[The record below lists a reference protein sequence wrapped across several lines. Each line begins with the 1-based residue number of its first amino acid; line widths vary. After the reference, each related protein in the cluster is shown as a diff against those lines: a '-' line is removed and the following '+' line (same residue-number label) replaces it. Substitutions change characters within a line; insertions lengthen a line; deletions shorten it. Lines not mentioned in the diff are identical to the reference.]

1 MNLALQ
7 HSGSKAPPL
16 FAARALG
23 RKERG
28 YPMKLITTTALALV
42 AGAIAAPA
50 AAQYG
55 AAAQPQQGA
64 QVPAAAAQAQQPQIK
79 PSSKALKALVD
90 LQTAVN
96 NKDYANVPAKV
107 AAANAVASTKEDRY
121 LIGQMELKAA
131 VGANDRTAMATA
143 IDAIANSGY
152 GNAATNAKLYTSL
165 GSELYNAKQYPQAA
179 AAFQK
184 AIALD
189 PSDPQA
195 GTLLGE
201 AYFAEGQKAQ
211 AAAQFQKA
219 IQARVAA
226 GQKPEESLIKRAVAV
241 AYESQSP
248 TAVDLARQWV
258 AAYPNASSWH
268 DAIAIYR
275 NLNHPDAATEF
286 DLLRLARVTDA
297 LQGTGDYHAYAY
309 QAADQA
315 NYGEAKSLISEGI
328 AAGKIKPTDPIVQE
342 IQGVLKAKPAP
353 TAADLAAAEKGARE
367 PNAFLRVGDRYYGA
381 GNYAKAAELYR
392 EAVQHGA
399 DKNVANLRLGEALAR
414 TGDKAGATAALTTVS
429 GTRADIAKYWLT
441 YVNQRG

>member
-1 MNLALQ
+1 
-7 HSGSKAPPL
+7 
-16 FAARALG
+16 
-23 RKERG
+23 
-28 YPMKLITTTALALV
+28 MKLITTTAIALV
-42 AGAIAAPA
+42 AGIIAAPA

-55 AAAQPQQGA
+55 ATAPQQSGA
-64 QVPAAAAQAQQPQIK
+64 NAQQQQAPAQSAQPQIK

-90 LQTAVN
+90 LQTTVN

-107 AAANAVASTKEDRY
+107 AAAQAVASTKEDRY
-121 LIGQMELKAA
+121 LIGQMQLKAA
-131 VGANDRTAMATA
+131 VGANDTASMATA

-152 GNAATNAKLYTSL
+152 GDAATNAKLYTSL

-184 AIALD
+184 AVALN
-189 PSDPQA
+189 PNDPQA

-219 IQARVAA
+219 IQSRVAA
-226 GQKPEESLIKRAVAV
+226 GQKPDEPLIKRAVAV

-248 TAVDLARQWV
+248 SAVDLARQWV
-258 AAYPNASSWH
+258 TAYPNASSWH

-286 DLLRLARVTDA
+286 DLLRLARATDA

-315 NYGEAKSLISEGI
+315 NYGEAKSLIAEGI
-328 AAGKIKPTDPIVQE
+328 ASGKIKANDPIVQE
-342 IQGVLKAKPAP
+342 IQGVLKAKPTP
-353 TAADLAAAEKGARE
+353 TAADLAAAEKAARE

-392 EAVQHGA
+392 EAAQHGA
-399 DKNVANLRLGEALAR
+399 DKDVANLRLGEALAR
-414 TGDKAGATAALTTVS
+414 SGDKAGATAALNSVTGS
-429 GTRADIAKYWLT
+429 HAEIAKYWLT
-441 YVNQRG
+441 YVNQHA

>member
-1 MNLALQ
+1 
-7 HSGSKAPPL
+7 
-16 FAARALG
+16 
-23 RKERG
+23 
-28 YPMKLITTTALALV
+28 MKLITTTAIALV
-42 AGAIAAPA
+42 AGIIAVPA

-55 AAAQPQQGA
+55 ATSQPQSSANAQPQQA
-64 QVPAAAAQAQQPQIK
+64 PAQAAQPQIK
-79 PSSKALKALVD
+79 PSGKALKALVD

-107 AAANAVASTKEDRY
+107 AAARAVASTKEDRY
-121 LIGQMELKAA
+121 LIGQMQLKAA
-131 VGANDRTAMATA
+131 VGANDTAAMGTA

-152 GNAATNAKLYTSL
+152 GDAATNAKLYTSL

-179 AAFQK
+179 TAFQK
-184 AIALD
+184 AVALN
-189 PSDPQA
+189 PNDPQA

-219 IQARVAA
+219 IQSRVAA
-226 GQKPEESLIKRAVAV
+226 GQKPDEPLIKRAVAV

-248 TAVDLARQWV
+248 SAVDLARQWV
-258 AAYPNASSWH
+258 TAYPNASSWH

-315 NYGEAKSLISEGI
+315 NYGEAKSLIAEGI
-328 AAGKIKPTDPIVQE
+328 ASGKIKATDPIVQE
-342 IQGVLKAKPAP
+342 IQAILKAKPTP
-353 TAADLAAAEKGARE
+353 TAADLAAAEKSARE

-392 EAVQHGA
+392 AAVQHGA
-399 DKNVANLRLGEALAR
+399 DKDVANLRLGEALAR
-414 TGDKAGATAALTTVS
+414 SGDKAGATAALNSVTGS
-429 GTRADIAKYWLT
+429 HAEIARYWLT
-441 YVNQRG
+441 YVNQHA

>member
-1 MNLALQ
+1 
-7 HSGSKAPPL
+7 
-16 FAARALG
+16 
-23 RKERG
+23 
-28 YPMKLITTTALALV
+28 MKLTTTTALALV
-42 AGAIAAPA
+42 AAAFAAPA
-50 AAQYG
+50 SAQAGKTAPAAST
-55 AAAQPQQGA
+55 QQ
-64 QVPAAAAQAQQPQIK
+64 QAAAAQPQIK

-107 AAANAVASTKEDRY
+107 AAAKAVASTKEDRY

-131 VGANDRTAMATA
+131 IGANDKAAMATA
-143 IDAIANSGY
+143 IDTIATSGY
-152 GNAATNAKLYTSL
+152 GDAATNAKLYTSL
-165 GSELYNAKQYPQAA
+165 GSELYNDKQYAQAA
-179 AAFQK
+179 TAFQK
-184 AIALD
+184 AIALN
-189 PSDPQA
+189 PNDPQA

-219 IQARVAA
+219 IQASVAA
-226 GQKPEESLIKRAVAV
+226 GQKPDEALIKRAVAV
-241 AYESQSP
+241 AYQSQSP
-248 TAVDLARQWV
+248 NSVELARQWV

-315 NYGEAKSLISEGI
+315 NYGEAKSLMAEGI
-328 AAGKIKPTDPIVQE
+328 AAGKIQATDPVVRE
-342 IQGVLKAKPAP
+342 IQGVLKAKAVP
-353 TAADLAAAEKGARE
+353 TEAELAAAEKGARE

-392 EAVQHGA
+392 EALQKGV
-399 DKNVANLRLGEALAR
+399 DKDLANLRLGEALAR
-414 TGDKAGATAALTTVS
+414 TGDKAGATAALNAVT
-429 GTRADIAKYWLT
+429 GPRAEIAKFWLT
-441 YVNQRG
+441 YVNQRA

>member
-1 MNLALQ
+1 
-7 HSGSKAPPL
+7 
-16 FAARALG
+16 
-23 RKERG
+23 
-28 YPMKLITTTALALV
+28 MKLITTTALALV
-42 AGAIAAPA
+42 AGAFAAPA

-55 AAAQPQQGA
+55 ATAQQPQT
-64 QVPAAAAQAQQPQIK
+64 VPAPAATTQPAQPQIK

-107 AAANAVASTKEDRY
+107 AAAQAVASTKEDRY
-121 LIGQMELKAA
+121 LIGQMQLKAA
-131 VGANDRTAMATA
+131 VGTNDKTAMAAA
-143 IDAIANSGY
+143 IDAIASSGY
-152 GNAATNAKLYTSL
+152 GDAATNAKLYTSL

-179 AAFQK
+179 TAFQK
-184 AIALD
+184 AIALN
-189 PSDPQA
+189 PNDPQA
-195 GTLLGE
+195 GELLGE

-248 TAVDLARQWV
+248 SSIELARQWV

-315 NYGEAKSLISEGI
+315 NYGEAKSLMAEGL
-328 AAGKIKPTDPIVQE
+328 AAGKIKASDPVVQE
-342 IQGVLKAKPAP
+342 IQGALKAKAAP
-353 TAADLAAAEKGARE
+353 TEAELAAAEKAARE

-392 EAVQHGA
+392 QALGHGA
-399 DKNVANLRLGEALAR
+399 DKDLANLRLGEALAR
-414 TGDKAGATAALTTVS
+414 SGDKAGATAALNAVGGS
-429 GTRADIAKYWLT
+429 RAEIAKFWLT
-441 YVNQRG
+441 YVNQRA